1 MWHSGHLAKT
11 CLLWGYPKLHFF
23 RIFAYCVYVENSS
36 HGWMSFEFISVI
48 IFQEH
53 HIPTLWRNLIF
64 VSVSYSLFSI
74 RNQNWKKLLLFTNK
88 YHLVI
93 SFSWSLSCLR
103 FWVSTELK
111 YIIIARLFLLLTRWR
126 TPYWNECDNLKKKEK
141 DVAISC
147 KKDKTRN

>member
-1 MWHSGHLAKT
+1 M
-11 CLLWGYPKLHFF
+11 
-23 RIFAYCVYVENSS
+23 ENSS

-64 VSVSYSLFSI
+64 VSVSYSLF
-74 RNQNWKKLLLFTNK
+74 RVRKPKVKKLLLWQQLTNK

-93 SFSWSLSCLR
+93 SFSEFLSCLR

-111 YIIIARLFLLLTRWR
+111 YIIIARLFLLLTRWC
-126 TPYWNECDNLKKKEK
+126 TPYWNECDNLKKKRK
-141 DVAISC
+141 MSQYLAR
-147 KKDKTRN
+147 KTKPETSLDLSYMYLVWYLEFDTVL